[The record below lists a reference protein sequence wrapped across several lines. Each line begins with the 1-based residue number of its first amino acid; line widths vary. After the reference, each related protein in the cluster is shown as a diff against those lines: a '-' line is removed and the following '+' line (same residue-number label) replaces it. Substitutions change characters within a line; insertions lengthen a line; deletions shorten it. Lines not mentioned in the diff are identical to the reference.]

1 VTAIALPRKRVL
13 ADAIAVSGKASLVR
27 DAVLVLAGTG
37 LIALSAQ
44 ASIPLPWTPVPL
56 SLQTFAVL
64 LTGASLGL
72 VRGGLSVLLYLA
84 AGMAGVGWFA
94 EGRSGWQFASFGYLV
109 GFVVAAALVGR
120 LAERGGDRTVLRT
133 AGTMLLGNAVIYV
146 LGVGWLMSF
155 AHVGLAK
162 GLALGFTPFV
172 VGDLI
177 KTAVAA
183 GVLPATWS
191 LVNRFGRG

>member
-1 VTAIALPRKRVL
+1 MTAIALPRKRVL

-37 LIALSAQ
+37 LVALSAQ
-44 ASIPLPWTPVPL
+44 ASIPLPWT
-56 SLQTFAVL
+56 AVL

-72 VRGGLSVLLYLA
+72 VRGCLSVLLYLA

-109 GFVVAAALVGR
+109 GFVVAAALVGK

-191 LVNRFGRG
+191 LVRRFGRG

>member
-1 VTAIALPRKRVL
+1 MGVLP
-13 ADAIAVSGKASLVR
+13 
-27 DAVLVLAGTG
+27 GTR
-37 LIALSAQ
+37 
-44 ASIPLPWTPVPL
+44 P
-56 SLQTFAVL
+56 
-64 LTGASLGL
+64 
-72 VRGGLSVLLYLA
+72 
-84 AGMAGVGWFA
+84 
-94 EGRSGWQFASFGYLV
+94 ED
-109 GFVVAAALVGR
+109 
-120 LAERGGDRTVLRT
+120 AERGGDRTVLRT

-155 AHVGLAK
+155 AHVGLSQ

-172 VGDLI
+172 VGDLV

>member
-1 VTAIALPRKRVL
+1 MTAIALPRKRVL
-13 ADAIAVSGKASLVR
+13 ADTIAVSGRASLVR

-37 LIALSAQ
+37 LVALSAQ
-44 ASIPLPWTPVPL
+44 ASVPLPWTPVPL

-94 EGRSGWQFASFGYLV
+94 EGRSGWQFASFGYLI
-109 GFVVAAALVGR
+109 GFVVAAALVGK

-155 AHVGLAK
+155 AHVGLSQ

-172 VGDLI
+172 VGDLV